1 MNRAVASSA
10 LLLAGL
16 AGPPAAHAILGVGD
30 IVYDPT
36 AAAQAINLLHQSQ
49 QEFDRLGSLLGVATR
64 QYDQLLALASA
75 LGNARTSAVAGVPAS
90 PAQLQE
96 AIHALP
102 GLQAADLGTL
112 FNANGALDAFLGVSA
127 DRWAQA
133 VEQPGGYYQSVL
145 VDPAIARI
153 GTAAG
158 LDSTAIAYA
167 QWYAARSP
175 EDQRNLGAR
184 AAADLAAVLAS
195 DWLGGA
201 RNRRVNLQAL
211 ALESQGAEAQAG
223 RARTLADQQQA
234 QARLGAGANAILL
247 ESAVQN
253 AEAGE
258 TTVRALQAQN
268 RILQEQGESRRNAD
282 EMQLDAW

>member
-1 MNRAVASSA
+1 MNRAVISA

-16 AGPPAAHAILGVGD
+16 AVSPGAHAILGVGD

-36 AAAQAINLLHQSQ
+36 ATAQAINLLHQAQ
-49 QEFDRLGSLLGVATR
+49 QEFDRLGSLLGVSTR
-64 QYDQLLALASA
+64 QYDQLLSLATA
-75 LGNARTSAVAGVPAS
+75 LGNARASAAQGGTAS

-96 AIHALP
+96 AVRGLP
-102 GLQAADLGTL
+102 GLPAADLGTL
-112 FNANGALDAFLGVSA
+112 FNANGALDAFLGVPP

-133 VEQPGGYYQSVL
+133 VENPGGYYQAVL

-153 GTAAG
+153 GAAAG
-158 LDSTAIAYA
+158 LASPAIAYA

-175 EDQRNLGAR
+175 EDRGNLGAR

-195 DWLGGA
+195 DWLGGT
-201 RNRRVNLQAL
+201 RDRRVNLQAL
-211 ALESQGAEAQAG
+211 ALESQGAGAQAG
-223 RARTLADQQQA
+223 RAQTLADQQQA
-234 QARLGAGANAILL
+234 QARLSAGANAILL

-253 AEAGE
+253 AGAGE

-268 RILQEQGESRRNAD
+268 RILQEQEDSRRNAE
-282 EMQLDAW
+282 EMRLDAW